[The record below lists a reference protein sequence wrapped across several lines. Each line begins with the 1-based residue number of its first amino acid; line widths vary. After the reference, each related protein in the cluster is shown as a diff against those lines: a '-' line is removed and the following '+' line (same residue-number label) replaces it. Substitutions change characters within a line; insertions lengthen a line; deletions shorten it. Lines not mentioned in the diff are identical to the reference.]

1 MLRVLVPEV
10 VEIRCMESEHKFQ
23 LKVSSTVPGAYV
35 AILIVNRKLVSLK
48 LTACRFQK
56 GNICSLLTKLA
67 NSSDYAV
74 TANSQT

>member
-35 AILIVNRKLVSLK
+35 AILNVNRKLVSLK
-48 LTACRFQK
+48 LTVCRFQK
-56 GNICSLLTKLA
+56 GNICSLLTNYVDTGQLK
-67 NSSDYAV
+67 
-74 TANSQT
+74 